1 MKNKQLKSFYP
12 KQNDLKESWVLYD
25 ATNKVLGAAATDIA
39 SMVLGK
45 NKATYTP
52 GVFNQQYVVVVNA
65 SKIIVTGKKKD
76 QKKYYSHSGYPGGLK
91 ETTYGALIEKKP
103 TEPLRKAVN
112 GMLPK
117 NAYGRS
123 LQTKVFY
130 YEDENHRQQAQNPI
144 PFMESK

>member
-25 ATNKVLGAAATDIA
+25 ATNKVLGTAATDIA

-76 QKKYYSHSGYPGGLK
+76 QKKYCFVWYPIK
-91 ETTYGALIEKKP
+91 
-103 TEPLRKAVN
+103 
-112 GMLPK
+112 
-117 NAYGRS
+117 S
-123 LQTKVFY
+123 SQ
-130 YEDENHRQQAQNPI
+130 PI
-144 PFMESK
+144 PYRFMKRL